1 MPRPKSVVISMEI
14 TMVGRAHDCR
24 NGRHRLEKG
33 MRRLTIKENGDERH
47 YCLSCAKIFL
57 KQGIERLQ
65 GSLAKVET

>member
-24 NGRHRLEKG
+24 YNGRHRLEKG
-33 MRRLTIKENGDERH
+33 MRRLIKENGDERH

-65 GSLAKVET
+65 GLLAKVET